1 MQWLQTGQNAK
12 TLYLLSGKPYMG
24 SLYNPLQIPE
34 NIIEE
39 KQQRMERMND
49 KEKFCEVLSSGHDMA
64 MILMNSKQLWLKS
77 QNLHKLEPVKSL
89 SWMADC
95 LILPHPSLRY
105 NWKLFVARGD

>member
-1 MQWLQTGQNAK
+1 
-12 TLYLLSGKPYMG
+12 
-24 SLYNPLQIPE
+24 
-34 NIIEE
+34 
-39 KQQRMERMND
+39 
-49 KEKFCEVLSSGHDMA
+49 MA